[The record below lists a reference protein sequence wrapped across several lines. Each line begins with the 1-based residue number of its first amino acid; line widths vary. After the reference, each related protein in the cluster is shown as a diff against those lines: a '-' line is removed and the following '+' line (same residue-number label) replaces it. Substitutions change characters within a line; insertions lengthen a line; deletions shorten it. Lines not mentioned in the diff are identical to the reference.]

1 MKKTVEMTYCD
12 RCSTEIAP
20 DALESCEG
28 FDLCRP
34 CAEEL
39 RRRIHDFVSELKV
52 PEQPEVEAATE
63 PVKVHSAEA
72 IPAPEPE
79 PSPQREPE
87 QVEYGGFLH
96 LKCSGCGATKT
107 FCAKKPMSVY
117 HCYDCGVDTDLTNN
131 MTPVY
136 ANCECGKRSRY
147 MTNVTEWGFDL
158 TCVVCG
164 APVAVEYR
172 PGINQY
178 QTCGKA
184 FVKSRKRKK

>member
-12 RCSTEIAP
+12 RCSTAIAP
-20 DALESCEG
+20 DVLESYEG

-34 CAEEL
+34 CATEL
-39 RRRIHDFVSELKV
+39 RRRICVFVSELKA
-52 PEQPEVEAATE
+52 PEQPEVETSTE
-63 PVKVHSAEA
+63 PVKPPSAEV

-117 HCYDCGVDTDLTNN
+117 HCYDCGTDTALANN

-136 ANCECGKRSRY
+136 ANCECGKRS
-147 MTNVTEWGFDL
+147 N
-158 TCVVCG
+158 G
-164 APVAVEYR
+164 ASTLPAWSAVR
-172 PGINQY
+172 
-178 QTCGKA
+178 
-184 FVKSRKRKK
+184 R

>member
-1 MKKTVEMTYCD
+1 MKKIVEMTYCD
-12 RCSTEIAP
+12 RCSTAVAP
-20 DALESCEG
+20 EEFESYEG

-34 CAEEL
+34 CATEL
-39 RRRIHDFVSELKV
+39 RRRICIFVSELKV
-52 PEQPEVEAATE
+52 PEQPEVEATIE
-63 PVKVHSAEA
+63 PVKPPSAEA
-72 IPAPEPE
+72 IPEPE
-79 PSPQREPE
+79 LESSPQREPE
-87 QVEYGGFLH
+87 QVEYSGFLH

-107 FCAKKPMSVY
+107 FCTKKPMSVY
-117 HCYDCGVDTDLTNN
+117 HCYDCGTDTALANN

-172 PGINQY
+172 SGINQY

>member
-1 MKKTVEMTYCD
+1 MTYCD
-12 RCSTEIAP
+12 RCSTAIAP
-20 DALESCEG
+20 EEFESYEG

-34 CAEEL
+34 CATEL
-39 RRRIHDFVSELKV
+39 RRRICIFVSELKV
-52 PEQPEVEAATE
+52 PEQPEVEATIE
-63 PVKVHSAEA
+63 PVKPPSAEA
-72 IPAPEPE
+72 IPEPE
-79 PSPQREPE
+79 LESSPQREPE
-87 QVEYGGFLH
+87 QVEYSGFLH

-117 HCYDCGVDTDLTNN
+117 HCYDCGTDTALANN

>member
-20 DALESCEG
+20 DVLESCEG

-63 PVKVHSAEA
+63 PVKPLSAEA

-107 FCAKKPMSVY
+107 
-117 HCYDCGVDTDLTNN
+117 
-131 MTPVY
+131 
-136 ANCECGKRSRY
+136 
-147 MTNVTEWGFDL
+147 
-158 TCVVCG
+158 
-164 APVAVEYR
+164 
-172 PGINQY
+172 
-178 QTCGKA
+178 
-184 FVKSRKRKK
+184 

>member
-12 RCSTEIAP
+12 RCS
-20 DALESCEG
+20 
-28 FDLCRP
+28 
-34 CAEEL
+34 
-39 RRRIHDFVSELKV
+39 
-52 PEQPEVEAATE
+52 
-63 PVKVHSAEA
+63 
-72 IPAPEPE
+72 
-79 PSPQREPE
+79 
-87 QVEYGGFLH
+87 VEYGGFLH

-117 HCYDCGVDTDLTNN
+117 HCYDCGADTALANN

-147 MTNVTEWGFDL
+147 MTNETEWGFDL